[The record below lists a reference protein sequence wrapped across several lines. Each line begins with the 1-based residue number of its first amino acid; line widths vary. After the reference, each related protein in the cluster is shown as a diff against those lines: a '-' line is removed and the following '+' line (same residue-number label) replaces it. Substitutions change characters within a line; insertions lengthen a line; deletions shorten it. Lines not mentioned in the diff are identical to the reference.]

1 MTDNYDGR
9 LQRIEDKID
18 QLSDAMISLARAEE
32 KLIMIEQ
39 TNRSLY
45 DRLNRH
51 SEKIDDLKDKV
62 DDNSRSLKLINRI
75 FWIIITAIITSYIYM
90 IFMV

>member
-1 MTDNYDGR
+1 MNDNYDGR

-32 KLIMIEQ
+32 KLIMMEH
-39 TNRSLY
+39 TNRTMY
-45 DRLNRH
+45 DRLNKH
-51 SEKIDDLKDKV
+51 SEKIDNLNLSV
-62 DDNSRSLKLINRI
+62 DENNRSLRFINRI

-90 IFMV
+90 IFMF